1 MAVKSLFIDM
11 NSYFASCEQQAH
23 PQLRGRPIAV
33 VPVVAETTSCIAAS
47 IEAKRFGVKTGT
59 PVWQARQLCPSIIF
73 VSGRTRAY
81 VKYHKAFLEAIDTV
95 IPVEKVYSIDE
106 CACRLV
112 PREQDPEVAIDIAK
126 RIKAA
131 IFARVGECM
140 RCSIG
145 IAPNRLLAKIAAD
158 MQKPDGLTV
167 LRPEELDEKLRA
179 ITPRDLPGVGPRM
192 EARLRQHGIHTM
204 SDMLARSEMQLR
216 DAWGSVLGQEWWYI
230 LRGHELAARREVRRS
245 LGHSHVLAPELRT
258 QDGARGVLV
267 RLITKAAARLR
278 HEGYAAGLMLVRLRC
293 MDPSRQRGQGV
304 ASRSGGGATWEGEHR
319 LGGCTDTG
327 EMIQAF
333 AGMWKDL
340 PQATP
345 LQVAV
350 TFVDLTRR
358 EDTQPLFEPQRKRD
372 RLSAA
377 LDSLDKKYGPMTVY
391 AASMQ
396 GARKAAPSRIAFGSI
411 PDLSL
416 PDVVE
421 EDERSML
428 LA

>member
-1 MAVKSLFIDM
+1 M
-11 NSYFASCEQQAH
+11 NSYFASCEQQEH
-23 PQLRGRPIAV
+23 PELRGRPVAV
-33 VPVVAETTSCIAAS
+33 VPVVAETTACIAAS
-47 IEAKRFGVKTGT
+47 IEAKRFGIKTGT
-59 PVWQARQLCPSIIF
+59 PVWQARQMCPSIVF

-81 VKYHKAFLEAIDTV
+81 VRLHHAILAAIDTV

-112 PREQDPEVAIDIAK
+112 PKEQDPMVAIDIAK

-131 IFARVGECM
+131 IFARAGEWM

-145 IAPNRLLAKIAAD
+145 IAPNRLLAKVGAD

-167 LRPEELDEKLRA
+167 LLPEELESKLLTL
-179 ITPRDLPGVGPRM
+179 IPRDLPGVGARM

-204 SDMLARSEMQLR
+204 ADLLARSELQLR
-216 DAWGSVLGQEWWYI
+216 EAWGSVLGQEWWYI
-230 LRGHELAARREVRRS
+230 LRGHELPERRTVRRT
-245 LGHSHVLAPELRT
+245 LGHSHVLAPQLRT
-258 QDGARGVLV
+258 HEGARGVLI

-278 HEGYAAGLMLVRLRC
+278 HEGFAAGLMHLRVRF
-293 MDPSRQRGQGV
+293 MDPDRGRGQGV
-304 ASRSGGGATWEGEHR
+304 QSRYGGGATWEAEQR
-319 LGGCTDTG
+319 LGASTDTG
-327 EMIQAF
+327 EMIQVLARH
-333 AGMWKDL
+333 WHDL

-345 LQVAV
+345 FQVAV
-350 TFVDLTRR
+350 TFVDLAKRD
-358 EDTQPLFEPQRKRD
+358 DTQPLFAPQRKRD
-372 RLSAA
+372 RLSSA
-377 LDSLDKKYGPMTVY
+377 LDKLDKKYGPMTVY

-396 GARKAAPSRIAFGSI
+396 HAKASAPSRIAFGSV

-428 LA
+428 LGA